1 MHPSC
6 AGLPA
11 VPEGDWYCPEHTA
24 ATAAKSK
31 AAKADKGAAA
41 AAAAPKKKKVLKKL
55 KDIEGG
61 NAPADAKAKQKGSNK
76 KRERSDSG
84 ADQSGEFS
92 PKGSKNFLQSSK
104 ELQTAKNYSHST

>member
-11 VPEGDWYCPEHTA
+11 VPEGDWYCPEHA
-24 ATAAKSK
+24 AAAAAKSK

-84 ADQSGEFS
+84 ADQSGELFS
-92 PKGSKNFLQSSK
+92 PKGSKNFL
-104 ELQTAKNYSHST
+104 HSGKQVQKANK